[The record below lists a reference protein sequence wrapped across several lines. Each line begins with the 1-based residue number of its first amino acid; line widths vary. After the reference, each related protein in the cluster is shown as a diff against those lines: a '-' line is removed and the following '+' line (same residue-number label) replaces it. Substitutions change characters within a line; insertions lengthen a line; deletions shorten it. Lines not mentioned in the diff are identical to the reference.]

1 MNRPKMK
8 GPSSHTHTVAGPIAA
23 ASLGVASFTIMD
35 ALMKDAGMAIGAYNA
50 LLWRGMISTLIT
62 GCVFFA
68 LRLPWPSAS
77 VLRIHLQRGVVV
89 AGMALAWFWAI
100 IRLPLAEAIAISF
113 IAPLIALYLAAI
125 LLDEDIRPG
134 AIIGSI
140 MGLAGVV
147 IIIAFRVDAAQPETL
162 HSQSEIIWGIVAV
175 LVSAVLFAY
184 NLILA
189 RKQALVAK
197 PVEITFFQNMLVTSV
212 FALGAPWFAVIPDI
226 AAVWPMLGGASLLSM
241 LSLLLLSWAYARAE
255 AQILIPIEYTA
266 FVWAALFGWL
276 MFDENVT
283 RATVAGTAMIIA
295 GCILATRAAKRD
307 PKGAVSE

>member
-1 MNRPKMK
+1 MTLHTQQVARPL
-8 GPSSHTHTVAGPIAA
+8 AA

-35 ALMKDAGMAIGAYNA
+35 ALMKDAGMAVGAYNA
-50 LLWRGMISTLIT
+50 LLWRGMISTIIT
-62 GCVFFA
+62 GFVFFA
-68 LRLPWPSAS
+68 LRLPWPNTA

-89 AGMALAWFWAI
+89 AAMALAWFWAI

-113 IAPLIALYLAAI
+113 IAPLIALYLAAV

-140 MGLAGVV
+140 MGLAGVF
-147 IIIAFRVDAAQPETL
+147 IIIAFRVDAAGPGTVS
-162 HSQSEIIWGIVAV
+162 SQNDIIWGIVAV

-197 PVEITFFQNMLVTSV
+197 PVEITFFQNMFVTSV
-212 FALGAPWFAVIPDI
+212 FAIGAPWFAVVP
-226 AAVWPMLGGASLLSM
+226 ASPSVWPMLGGASLLSM

-266 FVWAALFGWL
+266 FIWAALFGWL

-283 RATVAGTAMIIA
+283 PATLAGTLMIIA
-295 GCILATRAAKRD
+295 GCILATRTAKRD
-307 PKGAVSE
+307 PKGAVSA